1 MLDKA
6 RDLRTERLERIV
18 EHLRARTDRER
29 ASSVERF
36 ARLFYRR
43 ATEADLTERPVED
56 LRGAALSL
64 WKFAERRDPG
74 APKVRVLNP
83 RAAGHGWRCPHT
95 VVEIVN
101 DDMPFLVD
109 SIAACFDRKGHAVHS
124 MIHPIVR
131 VRRDAGG
138 RLQEVA
144 GAEARPD
151 AAGFIDESHMH
162 VEIGARSAPEALDE
176 IAESIRRILADVRR
190 AVEDW
195 RPMRARVDAAVADLK
210 ANPPPVAA
218 DETDETISFLEWLAD
233 DHFTFLGYRE
243 YAHEATAERA
253 THEAV
258 AGSGL
263 GVLRDPGFRVL
274 ADTRGEATEL
284 SPEVRHFLGGPEP
297 IILTK
302 ANIRSTVHRAVHM
315 DYIGIKTFDGTGK
328 VVGERRFVGL
338 FTSAAYNQ
346 PPARIPF
353 LRRKVRRTIETSGL
367 AAASHDGKALVNIL
381 DTFPRDELF
390 QISERRLH
398 DTAIGILE
406 IHERPRIGVFPRRDP
421 FGRYVS
427 CLVYVPTKRHGTGL
441 TERIGKTVARA
452 FNGYVSVSFVHV
464 GDMPLARIQYIVAT
478 KEAERPDPSRGE
490 LEELLRA
497 VARTWEEDLR
507 DELHQRF
514 GEERGDLLRRKYGA
528 AFPAGYAEAFSAR
541 EATFDVEKMEDV
553 LSSGRVGM
561 NLYRADGAPG
571 NTLRFK
577 LFHRGGPLPLSDTLP
592 VLENMGFRVIEERPF
607 EIRPADGDPA
617 IWIHDFGLETPSGVE
632 LGSRGVKDKLQEAF
646 ARVWY
651 GEVENDGFNR
661 LVARA
666 GLEWRD
672 VVVLR
677 ALCKYLR
684 QTGIAFSQA
693 YMESTL
699 AGNAGIARDVA
710 RLFRAR
716 FNPRDRQRAAR
727 DEVTLAQKIEAA
739 LDAVANL
746 DEDRILRRFLN
757 LTRGILR
764 TNFFQSAADGG
775 PKPYVS
781 FKIDSRAIDELPL
794 PRPFVETFVYSP
806 RVEAIHLRG
815 GKVARG
821 GLRWSD
827 RPEDFRTEILG
838 LMKAQMVKNAVIV
851 PVGAK
856 GGFVVKRPPTAGG
869 REAVQAEAVECYR
882 TLIRG
887 LLDLVDNKVDGKI
900 VPPKDVVRFDGDDPY
915 LVVAADKGTA
925 TFSDVANGVALDY
938 GFWLGDAFAS
948 GGSEGYDHKR
958 MGITARGAW
967 EAVKRHFREMGH
979 DTQTEDFTVVGI
991 GGMSGDVFGN
1001 GMLLS
1006 RHVRLIGA
1014 FDSRHIFVDPD
1025 PDPAATW
1032 AERKRLFELPR
1043 SAWTDFDEKLI
1054 SEGGGVFDRSAK
1066 SVKLTPGIRRAFGL
1080 KADSTTPNGL
1090 IRAMLTSEVDLLW
1103 FGGIGTYVKSTDE
1116 THLDVGDRANDALRV
1131 GGADLRARVVG
1142 EGANLG
1148 MTQRGRIEYALA
1160 GGRINTDAI
1169 DNSAGVDCSDHEV
1182 NIKVLVDSL
1191 VTAGN
1196 VTHARRSTLL
1206 ADMTDEV
1213 AGLVLRNNYLQTQ
1226 AITAAESRGGPF
1238 VESAARFMR
1247 ALERSGRLDRAVE
1260 FLPDEETLAE
1270 REARGVGMPR
1280 PEISILLAYAK
1291 MTLYEDLLATDVPED
1306 PYFAADLAAYFPVAL
1321 REDFAGPIEDHG
1333 LRREIVA
1340 TTIANSIVNRAGP
1353 TFVADVVEDTGTSVA
1368 EIARAYVAARD
1379 AFDLGTL
1386 WADIAALD
1394 NRVDAGSQTEMTIA
1408 VADLARHATIWF
1420 LGNAPR
1426 PMDISQVVGAYAPGI
1441 AAMAGSLE
1449 DGLADLESA
1458 ALRDRALR
1466 LAGKGV
1472 PEGLARR
1479 TAGLPAMRSVCH
1491 IVHAAAGSGRPV
1503 DEIGRAYFAIG
1514 ARLGLDWLR
1523 SAAER
1528 IESRD
1533 RWERFA
1539 VGAIVEDLH
1548 GQQRALVERVVE
1560 RTDGPLDRRAVA
1572 GWADAAGATAARIS
1586 ALVDEFRLGGHVD
1599 LARLEI
1605 VNRHLRSMSTPPGGA
1620 SAAGRAPA

>member
-1 MLDKA
+1 MSDRA
-6 RDLRTERLERIV
+6 RDLKTERLEQVV
-18 EHLRARTDRER
+18 EHLRARTDRKR

-36 ARLFYRR
+36 VRLFYRR
-43 ATEADLTERPVED
+43 ATAADLVESPAQD
-56 LRGAALSL
+56 LCDAALSL
-64 WKFAERRDPG
+64 WKFAERRKPG
-74 APKVRVLNP
+74 APKVRVFNP
-83 RAAGHGWRCPHT
+83 RAAGHGWRCSHT

-109 SIAACFDRKGHAVHS
+109 SIAADFDRKGHAVHLV
-124 MIHPIVR
+124 IHPIVR

-138 RLQEVA
+138 RLLEVA
-144 GAEARPD
+144 GAEARPE
-151 AAGFIDESHMH
+151 AAEFIDESHMH

-176 IAESIRRILADVRR
+176 IAESIRKILANVRR
-190 AVEDW
+190 VVEDW
-195 RPMRARVDAAVADLK
+195 RSMLAKVDAAIADLK

-218 DETDETISFLEWLAD
+218 EETEETISFLEWLAS

-243 YAHEATAERA
+243 YVHESMAERA

-274 ADTRGEATEL
+274 ADTRGGPTEL

-315 DYIGIKTFDGTGK
+315 DYIGIKSFDGTGK

-346 PPARIPF
+346 PPAPIPF
-353 LRRKVRRTIETSGL
+353 LRRKVRRTIEMSGL
-367 AAASHDGKALVNIL
+367 AAASHDGKALANVL

-390 QISERRLH
+390 QISEQQLH

-406 IHERPRIGVFPRRDP
+406 IRERPRIGVFHRRDP

-427 CLVYVPTKRHGTGL
+427 CLVYVPTKRHGAGL
-441 TERIGKTVARA
+441 AELLGKAVARA
-452 FNGYVSVSFVHV
+452 FNGYVSVSFIHV
-464 GDMPLARIQYIVAT
+464 GDSPLARIQYIVAT
-478 KEAERPDPSRGE
+478 KEAKKPEPSREE

-497 VARTWEEDLR
+497 VARTWAEDFH
-507 DELHQRF
+507 DELLERF
-514 GEERGDLLRRKYGA
+514 GEERGDLLRRKYGT
-528 AFPAGYAEAFSAR
+528 AFPAGYTETFSAR
-541 EATFDVEKMEDV
+541 EATFDIEKIEDV
-553 LSSGRVGM
+553 VSSGRVGM
-561 NLYRADGAPG
+561 NLYRSDETPE
-571 NTLRFK
+571 NVLRFK

-617 IWIHDFGLETPSGVE
+617 FWIHDFGLEAPSGVE
-632 LGSRGVKDKLQEAF
+632 LGSCGVKDKLQEAF
-646 ARVWY
+646 ARVWR

-666 GLEWRD
+666 GLEWRE
-672 VVVLR
+672 VVILR
-677 ALCKYLR
+677 AFCRYLR
-684 QTGIAFSQA
+684 QTGIAFSQT
-693 YMESTL
+693 YMERTL
-699 AGNAGIARDVA
+699 AANAGIARDIA
-710 RLFRAR
+710 RLFKTR
-716 FNPRDRQRAAR
+716 FDPRDRKRAAR
-727 DEVTLAQKIEAA
+727 DEVTLAQEIEAA

-764 TNFFQSAADGG
+764 TNFFQSDADGG

-781 FKIDSRAIDELPL
+781 FKIDSRAIEGLPR

-856 GGFVVKRPPTAGG
+856 GGFVVRRPPAEGG
-869 REAVQAEAVECYR
+869 REAVQAEAVECYK

-887 LLDLVDNKVDGKI
+887 LLDLVDNKVDGMV
-900 VPPKDVVRFDGDDPY
+900 VPPRDVVRFDGDDPY

-925 TFSDVANGVALDY
+925 TFSDIANGVALDY

-967 EAVKRHFREMGH
+967 EAVKRHFREMGR
-979 DTQTEDFTVVGI
+979 DTQTEDCTVVGI

-1006 RHVRLIGA
+1006 RRIKLIGA

-1025 PDPAATW
+1025 PDPAGAW

-1066 SVKLTPGIRRAFGL
+1066 SVKLTPGIKRAFGL

-1103 FGGIGTYVKSTDE
+1103 FGGIGTYVKSADE
-1116 THLDVGDRANDALRV
+1116 THRDVGDRANDALRV
-1131 GGADLRARVVG
+1131 DGADLRAHAVG

-1182 NIKVLVDSL
+1182 NIKVLVDS
-1191 VTAGN
+1191 VVSAGN
-1196 VTHARRSTLL
+1196 MTRERRSKLL

-1213 AGLVLRNNYLQTQ
+1213 AELVLRNNYFQTQ
-1226 AITAAESRGGPF
+1226 AITTAQSRGGPF
-1238 VESAARFMR
+1238 VESAIRFMR

-1270 REARGVGMPR
+1270 REARGIGIPR
-1280 PEISILLAYAK
+1280 PEISVLLAYAK
-1291 MTLYEDLLATDVPED
+1291 MALYEDLLGTDVPDD
-1306 PYFAADLAAYFPVAL
+1306 PYFAADLAAYFPSAL
-1321 REDFAGPIEDHG
+1321 RQDFAGSIEGHG

-1340 TTIANSIVNRAGP
+1340 TAIANSIVNRAGP
-1353 TFVADVVEDTGTSVA
+1353 TFVADIVEDTEISVA
-1368 EIARAYVAARD
+1368 EIARAYVATRD

-1394 NRVDAGSQTEMTIA
+1394 NQVDAGSQTEMTIA

-1420 LGNAPR
+1420 LRNAPR
-1426 PMDISQVVGAYAPGI
+1426 PMDISHIVGAYAPGI
-1441 AAMAGSLE
+1441 AAMAEDLE
-1449 DGLADLESA
+1449 DSLADLEAA
-1458 ALRDRALR
+1458 ALRDRAFR
-1466 LAGKGV
+1466 LARKGV
-1472 PEGLARR
+1472 PDSLARR
-1479 TAGLPAMRSVCH
+1479 IAGLPTMRSVCH
-1491 IVHAAAGSGRPV
+1491 IVHAATGSGRPI

-1523 SAAER
+1523 SAAGR

-1539 VGAIVEDLH
+1539 VGAIVEDLYSR
-1548 GQQRALVERVVE
+1548 QRALVEQVME
-1560 RTDGPLDRRAVA
+1560 RSDGPLDRRAVA
-1572 GWADAAGATAARIS
+1572 DWADANGATAARIS
-1586 ALVDEFRLGGHVD
+1586 ALVDEFRPGGYVD

-1605 VNRHLRSMSTPPGGA
+1605 VNRLLRSMSTTPGA
-1620 SAAGRAPA
+1620 AAGRALA